1 MTQNTSK
8 SRVGQGKPLIGAS
21 SSINGAAASNGAALN
36 GAAVNGAGHLPTLH
50 MQEEQSPALPTQEE
64 QSPALPTVD
73 DAELAAL
80 VQKYGAPLHRTITLP
95 ADESTRTY
103 RFGSRSDRRAEV
115 VFAIED
121 PTGGIW
127 VHAKA
132 HYPRHLFRLP
142 SGGVHWDEG
151 VEAALL
157 REIEE
162 ETALTVQ
169 VERFLGLIEYLFL
182 YDGRQAPFASYV
194 FLVRSAG
201 GLPTPHAGEAITDF
215 QLAPVQQLGRLAAE
229 LRSLGGDRG
238 TWGQWRAMAHELACE
253 TLTPANRA
261 HA

>member
-1 MTQNTSK
+1 MTENPSK
-8 SRVGQGKPLIGAS
+8 KRAGELLSGAS
-21 SSINGAAASNGAALN
+21 ISGNGAHSLN
-36 GAAVNGAGHLPTLH
+36 RAAVNGAALSGAATNGAGHLHAPH
-50 MQEEQSPALPTQEE
+50 TQDEL
-64 QSPALPTVD
+64 SPALPTVD
-73 DAELAAL
+73 DAEVAAL
-80 VQKYGAPLHRTITLP
+80 VQKYGTPLHRTITLP

-132 HYPRHLFRLP
+132 HYPRHIFRLP

-253 TLTPANRA
+253 TLTPADHRA